1 MTDCIRSLLINSS
14 YLKELFILSNIT
26 FNYQTYLEIEKIF
39 FKYDWWWKV
48 MLDKMK
54 SSFKWL
60 QLINKL
66 LMQSVILIPIF
77 SNFH

>member
-1 MTDCIRSLLINSS
+1 
-14 YLKELFILSNIT
+14 
-26 FNYQTYLEIEKIF
+26 
-39 FKYDWWWKV
+39 

-60 QLINKL
+60 ELINKL

-77 SNFH
+77 FKFSLLATYIIALLQ

>member
-1 MTDCIRSLLINSS
+1 
-14 YLKELFILSNIT
+14 
-26 FNYQTYLEIEKIF
+26 
-39 FKYDWWWKV
+39 

-66 LMQSVILIPIF
+66 LMPSVILISIF
-77 SNFH
+77 QIFTIYIVALMQ